1 MKIEKIILSM
11 LFASMLLVSCR
22 DWNSRKELFGLWINR
37 NTGETEYTNKL
48 LQLAEPTEEMK
59 KDLKNSYDGVYKM
72 GYVIDRYVVADS
84 VVTGKWKFQSQ
95 WLKDRFGY
103 VNGIE
108 LTPDDESKLPQT
120 FQFYYDGSILRFI
133 DQTTE
138 VPRVE
143 SFTTCTFIKF

>member
-1 MKIEKIILSM
+1 MKSGKIILSVV
-11 LFASMLLVSCR
+11 LTAMLLVSCR
-22 DWNSRKELFGLWINR
+22 DWSSRRELFGLWINR
-37 NTGETEYTNKL
+37 NVGETEYHNKL
-48 LQLAEPTEEMK
+48 LLLGEPTEEMK
-59 KDLKNSYDGVYKM
+59 KDLKNSYDGIYKI
-72 GYVIDRYVVADS
+72 GYVIDRHVVEDS

-108 LTPDDESKLPQT
+108 LTPSDESKLPQT